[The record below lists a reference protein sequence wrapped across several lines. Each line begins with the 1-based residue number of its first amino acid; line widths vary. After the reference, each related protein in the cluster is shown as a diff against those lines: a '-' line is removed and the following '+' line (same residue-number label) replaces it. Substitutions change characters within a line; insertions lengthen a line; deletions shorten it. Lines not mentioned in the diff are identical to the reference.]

1 MRKRLEEDEEV
12 GDSGDLWYRA
22 AAVLYGS
29 CKRIPPSGHLEDD
42 GATEE
47 ETERIKLFLVISP
60 HFRSFNFVKCNK
72 TDNNPSYVLNTMKFV
87 IFRVGS
93 QSAPQTFTY
102 KSRNANARQKTQPSS
117 HNKVVGYLDDTDNL
131 YSGTLRSRRRGQIF
145 LRRVKQVVIDGDH
158 QHPSSCQLLYSA
170 YGAET
175 SRNLRSN
182 G

>member
-42 GATEE
+42 DATEE

-72 TDNNPSYVLNTMKFV
+72 TDNKSVLCVKYDEICYFPGRVSICSTYIYVQV
-87 IFRVGS
+87 
-93 QSAPQTFTY
+93 
-102 KSRNANARQKTQPSS
+102 TQ
-117 HNKVVGYLDDTDNL
+117 
-131 YSGTLRSRRRGQIF
+131 R
-145 LRRVKQVVIDGDH
+145 
-158 QHPSSCQLLYSA
+158 
-170 YGAET
+170 
-175 SRNLRSN
+175 
-182 G
+182 